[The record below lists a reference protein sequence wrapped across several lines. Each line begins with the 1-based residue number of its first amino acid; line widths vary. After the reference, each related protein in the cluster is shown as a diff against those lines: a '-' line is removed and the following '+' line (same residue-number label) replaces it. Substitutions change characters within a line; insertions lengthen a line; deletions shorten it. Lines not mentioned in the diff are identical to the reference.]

1 MKIDIRMNVPFE
13 FDHISLFDIQEVNS
27 SFAKAS
33 LKVMY
38 VGDNRN
44 NSNIE
49 KPVVQ
54 RALPTL
60 YNVPIVAHW
69 MIEENTIGGHD
80 IEVVH
85 DDHGIRFRN
94 LTEPCG
100 VVPDHAKFRFEVQ
113 EDEYGEKH
121 EYLIIDGVLLW
132 KRQDVYKHIVNDLNG
147 KVKHSMEI
155 TVKSGKK
162 NADTGRFVIDELEFT
177 ALCLLENCEPCFEG
191 SELELYTAQNF
202 KLQMEQMMQELK
214 ETFSMVT
221 PSAEVHDTH
230 PQNILTEGGEKVL
243 HEKTELAARYGIDVN
258 ALDFSLDDFTL
269 EELTEKFEAM
279 QATAEEPEAAEPAAE
294 PEATEEPETAE
305 QAEPA
310 DPEPAEPEENPEPA
324 AEPEADNFALTGN
337 VLNEVMRS
345 LEQETMTDDWGTW
358 PRYCYA
364 DCDLDAGEV
373 YCWDCTDWLLYGFK
387 FAMDG
392 DNVVIDFESKQRMKY
407 VIAPFEEGEQA
418 SPFAETFQRMAE
430 KLQSSA
436 ELNEKYQAA
445 SDTITAMET
454 ELGELRQFKA
464 DTESKALQ
472 SAREEVF
479 AQFEDLIGVEAFE
492 DLRAHCEDYSDMDA
506 LEEKCFAIRG
516 RNGTPAKFSMGEKTP
531 KLKVVRDED
540 NYTKEPYG
548 GLFARFGIE
557 AE

>member
-1 MKIDIRMNVPFE
+1 MKETMYLTFA
-13 FDHISLFDIQEVNS
+13 S
-27 SFAKAS
+27 SFAGIEEFDS
-33 LKVMY
+33 RFDRGVMRVAY
-38 VGDNRN
+38 PGDNRN
-44 NSNIE
+44 GSSIAKE
-49 KPVVQ
+49 DFE
-54 RALPTL
+54 RAIGTI
-60 YNVPIVAHW
+60 YNCPIVCNYDR
-69 MIEENTIGGHD
+69 ETDTLGGHD
-80 IEVVH
+80 MELAMGVDGSMRIVNATDPV
-85 DDHGIRFRN
+85 
-94 LTEPCG
+94 G
-100 VVPDHAKFRFEVQ
+100 VVPESAGHHWEWVTD
-113 EDEYGEKH
+113 EDGVER
-121 EYLIIDGVLLW
+121 EYLCVDALLW
-132 KRQDVYKHIVNDLNG
+132 KRQEAYRKIKNDG
-147 KVKHSMEI
+147 ITAQSMEI
-155 TVKSGKK
+155 TVNRGKK
-162 NADTGRFVIDELEFT
+162 IDGVYHIYDFT
-177 ALCLLENCEPCFEG
+177 FEAFCLIGVEPCYQG
-191 SELELYTAQNF
+191 AALELFSSNEF
-202 KLQMEQMMQELK
+202 KTKLSEMMQELK

-294 PEATEEPETAE
+294 PEAVEEPEAAV

-310 DPEPAEPEENPEPA
+310 DPEPAEPEENHEPA

-373 YCWDCTDWLLYGFK
+373 YCWDCTDWMLYGFK
-387 FAMDG
+387 YAMDG

-407 VIAPFEEGEQA
+407 VIAPFEEGEQT

>member
-1 MKIDIRMNVPFE
+1 MKETMYLTFA
-13 FDHISLFDIQEVNS
+13 S
-27 SFAKAS
+27 SFAGIKEFDS
-33 LKVMY
+33 RFDRGVMRVAY
-38 VGDNRN
+38 PGDNRN
-44 NSNIE
+44 GSSISKE
-49 KPVVQ
+49 DFE
-54 RALPTL
+54 RAIGTI
-60 YNVPIVAHW
+60 YNCPIVCHYDR
-69 MIEENTIGGHD
+69 ETDTLGGHD
-80 IEVVH
+80 MELARGADGSMRIVNATDPV
-85 DDHGIRFRN
+85 
-94 LTEPCG
+94 G
-100 VVPDHAKFRFEVQ
+100 VVPESAGHHWEWVTD
-113 EDEYGEKH
+113 EDGVER
-121 EYLIIDGVLLW
+121 EYLCVDALLW
-132 KRQDVYKHIVNDLNG
+132 KRQEAYRKIKKDGITAQ
-147 KVKHSMEI
+147 SMEI
-155 TVKSGKK
+155 TVNNGKK
-162 NADTGRFVIDELEFT
+162 IDGVYHIYDFT
-177 ALCLLENCEPCFEG
+177 FEAFCLIGVEPCYQG
-191 SELELYTAQNF
+191 AALELFSSNEF
-202 KLQMEQMMQELK
+202 KTKLSEMMQELK

-279 QATAEEPEAAEPAAE
+279 QATA
-294 PEATEEPETAE
+294 
-305 QAEPA
+305 A

>member
-1 MKIDIRMNVPFE
+1 MKETMYLTFA
-13 FDHISLFDIQEVNS
+13 S
-27 SFAKAS
+27 SFAGIKEFDS
-33 LKVMY
+33 RFDRGVMRVAY
-38 VGDNRN
+38 PGDNRN
-44 NSNIE
+44 GSSISKE
-49 KPVVQ
+49 DFE
-54 RALPTL
+54 RAIGTI
-60 YNVPIVAHW
+60 YNCPIVCHYDR
-69 MIEENTIGGHD
+69 ETDTLGGHD
-80 IEVVH
+80 MELARGADGSMRIVNATDPV
-85 DDHGIRFRN
+85 
-94 LTEPCG
+94 G
-100 VVPDHAKFRFEVQ
+100 VVPESAGHHWEWVTD
-113 EDEYGEKH
+113 EDGVER
-121 EYLIIDGVLLW
+121 EYLCVDALLW
-132 KRQDVYKHIVNDLNG
+132 KRQEAYRKIKNDG
-147 KVKHSMEI
+147 ITAQSMEI
-155 TVKSGKK
+155 TVNRGKK
-162 NADTGRFVIDELEFT
+162 IDGVYHIYDFT
-177 ALCLLENCEPCFEG
+177 FEAFCLIGVEPCYQG
-191 SELELYTAQNF
+191 AALELFSSNEF
-202 KLQMEQMMQELK
+202 KTKLSEMMQELK

-279 QATAEEPEAAEPAAE
+279 QATAEEPETAEPAAE
-294 PEATEEPETAE
+294 PEAAAEPETAE

>member
-1 MKIDIRMNVPFE
+1 MKETMYLTFA
-13 FDHISLFDIQEVNS
+13 S
-27 SFAKAS
+27 SFAGIKEFDSRFDRGIMRVA
-33 LKVMY
+33 Y
-38 VGDNRN
+38 PGDNRN
-44 NSNIE
+44 GSSISKE
-49 KPVVQ
+49 DFE
-54 RALPTL
+54 RAIGTI
-60 YNVPIVAHW
+60 YNCPIVCHYDR
-69 MIEENTIGGHD
+69 ETDTLGGHD
-80 IEVVH
+80 MELARGADGSMRIVNATDPV
-85 DDHGIRFRN
+85 
-94 LTEPCG
+94 G
-100 VVPDHAKFRFEVQ
+100 VVPESAGHHWEWVTD
-113 EDEYGEKH
+113 EDGVER
-121 EYLIIDGVLLW
+121 EYLCVDALLW
-132 KRQDVYKHIVNDLNG
+132 KRQEAYRKIKKDGITAQ
-147 KVKHSMEI
+147 SMEI
-155 TVKSGKK
+155 TVNNGKK
-162 NADTGRFVIDELEFT
+162 IDGVYHIYDFT
-177 ALCLLENCEPCFEG
+177 FEAFCLIGVEPCYEG
-191 SELELYTAQNF
+191 AALELFSSNEF
-202 KLQMEQMMQELK
+202 KTKLSEMMQELK

-294 PEATEEPETAE
+294 PEATEEPETAV

-310 DPEPAEPEENPEPA
+310 DPELAEPEENPEPA

>member
-1 MKIDIRMNVPFE
+1 MEEIMHLTFA
-13 FDHISLFDIQEVNS
+13 S
-27 SFAKAS
+27 SFAGIKEFDS
-33 LKVMY
+33 RFDRGVMRVAY
-38 VGDNRN
+38 PGDNRN
-44 NSNIE
+44 GSSISKEDFE
-49 KPVVQ
+49 KCIG
-54 RALPTL
+54 TMH
-60 YNVPIVAHW
+60 NCPIVCHYDR
-69 MIEENTIGGHD
+69 ETDTLGGHD
-80 IEVVH
+80 MELAKGA
-85 DDHGIRFRN
+85 DGTFRIVN
-94 LTEPCG
+94 ATDPVG
-100 VVPDHAKFRFEVQ
+100 VVPESARHWWNWVTD
-113 EDEYGEKH
+113 EDGVER
-121 EYLIIDGVLLW
+121 EYLFVDALLW
-132 KRQDVYKHIVNDLNG
+132 KRQEAYRKIKKDGITAQ
-147 KVKHSMEI
+147 SMEI
-155 TVKSGKK
+155 TVNNGKK
-162 NADTGRFVIDELEFT
+162 IDGVYHIYDFT
-177 ALCLLENCEPCFEG
+177 FEAFCLIGVEPCYEG
-191 SELELYTAQNF
+191 AALELFSSNEF
-202 KLQMEQMMQELK
+202 KTKLSEMMQELK

-294 PEATEEPETAE
+294 PEAIEEPEA
-305 QAEPA
+305 AVHADPA

-345 LEQETMTDDWGTW
+345 LAQETMTDDWGTW

-387 FAMDG
+387 FVMDG

-407 VIAPFEEGEQA
+407 VIAPFDEGEQA
-418 SPFAETFQRMAE
+418 SPFAETFRRMAE

>member
-1 MKIDIRMNVPFE
+1 MKETMYLTFASSSAGIEE
-13 FDHISLFDIQEVNS
+13 FDSRFDRG
-27 SFAKAS
+27 
-33 LKVMY
+33 VMRVAY
-38 VGDNRN
+38 PGDNRN
-44 NSNIE
+44 GSSIAKE
-49 KPVVQ
+49 DFE
-54 RALPTL
+54 RAIGTI
-60 YNVPIVAHW
+60 YNCPIVCNYDR
-69 MIEENTIGGHD
+69 ETDTLGGHD
-80 IEVVH
+80 MELAMGVDGSMRIVNATDPV
-85 DDHGIRFRN
+85 
-94 LTEPCG
+94 G
-100 VVPDHAKFRFEVQ
+100 VVPESAGHHWEWVTD
-113 EDEYGEKH
+113 EDGVER
-121 EYLIIDGVLLW
+121 EYLCVDALLW
-132 KRQDVYKHIVNDLNG
+132 KRQEAYRKIKNDG
-147 KVKHSMEI
+147 ITAQSMEI
-155 TVKSGKK
+155 TVNRGKK
-162 NADTGRFVIDELEFT
+162 IDGVYHIYDFT
-177 ALCLLENCEPCFEG
+177 FEAFCLIGVEPCYQG
-191 SELELYTAQNF
+191 AALELFSSNEF
-202 KLQMEQMMQELK
+202 KTKLSEMMQELK

-243 HEKTELAARYGIDVN
+243 HEKTELAARYGIDVSK
-258 ALDFSLDDFTL
+258 LDFSLDDFTL

-294 PEATEEPETAE
+294 PEAVEEPEAAV

-310 DPEPAEPEENPEPA
+310 DPEPAEPEENHEPA

-373 YCWDCTDWLLYGFK
+373 YCWDCTDWMLYGFK
-387 FAMDG
+387 YAMDG

-407 VIAPFEEGEQA
+407 VIAPFEEGEQT

>member
-1 MKIDIRMNVPFE
+1 MKETMYLTFA
-13 FDHISLFDIQEVNS
+13 S
-27 SFAKAS
+27 SFAGIKEFDS
-33 LKVMY
+33 RFDRGVMRVAY
-38 VGDNRN
+38 PGDNRN
-44 NSNIE
+44 GSSISKE
-49 KPVVQ
+49 DFE
-54 RALPTL
+54 RAIGTI
-60 YNVPIVAHW
+60 YNCPIVCHYDR
-69 MIEENTIGGHD
+69 ETDTLGGHD
-80 IEVVH
+80 MELARGADGSMRIVNATDPV
-85 DDHGIRFRN
+85 
-94 LTEPCG
+94 G
-100 VVPDHAKFRFEVQ
+100 VVPESAGHHWEWVTD
-113 EDEYGEKH
+113 EDGVER
-121 EYLIIDGVLLW
+121 EYLCVDALLW
-132 KRQDVYKHIVNDLNG
+132 KRQEAYRKIKNDG
-147 KVKHSMEI
+147 ITAQSMEI
-155 TVKSGKK
+155 TVNRGKK
-162 NADTGRFVIDELEFT
+162 IDGVYHIYDFT
-177 ALCLLENCEPCFEG
+177 FEAFCLIGVEPCYQG
-191 SELELYTAQNF
+191 AALELFSSNEF
-202 KLQMEQMMQELK
+202 KTKLSEMMQELK

-294 PEATEEPETAE
+294 PEAAAEPETAE

-407 VIAPFEEGEQA
+407 VIAPFEEGEQT

-492 DLRAHCEDYSDMDA
+492 DLRAHCEDYSDMAA

-516 RNGTPAKFSMGEKTP
+516 RNGTTAKFSMGEKTP

>member
-1 MKIDIRMNVPFE
+1 MKETMYLTFA
-13 FDHISLFDIQEVNS
+13 S
-27 SFAKAS
+27 SFAGIKEFDS
-33 LKVMY
+33 RFDRGVMRVAY
-38 VGDNRN
+38 PGDNRN
-44 NSNIE
+44 GSSISKE
-49 KPVVQ
+49 DFE
-54 RALPTL
+54 RAIGTI
-60 YNVPIVAHW
+60 YNCPIVCHYDR
-69 MIEENTIGGHD
+69 ETDTLGGHD
-80 IEVVH
+80 MELARGADGSMRIVNATDPV
-85 DDHGIRFRN
+85 
-94 LTEPCG
+94 G
-100 VVPDHAKFRFEVQ
+100 VVPESAGHHWEWVTD
-113 EDEYGEKH
+113 EDGVER
-121 EYLIIDGVLLW
+121 EYLCVDALLW
-132 KRQDVYKHIVNDLNG
+132 KRQEAYRKIKNDG
-147 KVKHSMEI
+147 ITAQSMEI
-155 TVKSGKK
+155 TVNRGKK
-162 NADTGRFVIDELEFT
+162 IDGVYHIYDFT
-177 ALCLLENCEPCFEG
+177 FEAFCLIGVEPCYQG
-191 SELELYTAQNF
+191 AALELFSSNEF
-202 KLQMEQMMQELK
+202 KTKLSEMMQELK

-294 PEATEEPETAE
+294 PEAAAEPETAE

>member
-1 MKIDIRMNVPFE
+1 MKETMYLTFA
-13 FDHISLFDIQEVNS
+13 S
-27 SFAKAS
+27 SFAGIEEFDS
-33 LKVMY
+33 RFDRGVMRVAY
-38 VGDNRN
+38 PGDNRN
-44 NSNIE
+44 GSSIAKE
-49 KPVVQ
+49 DFE
-54 RALPTL
+54 RAIGTI
-60 YNVPIVAHW
+60 YNCPIVCNYDR
-69 MIEENTIGGHD
+69 ETDTLGGHD
-80 IEVVH
+80 MELARGVDGSMRIVNATDPV
-85 DDHGIRFRN
+85 
-94 LTEPCG
+94 G
-100 VVPDHAKFRFEVQ
+100 VVPESAGHHWEWVTD
-113 EDEYGEKH
+113 EDGVER
-121 EYLIIDGVLLW
+121 EYLCVDALLW
-132 KRQDVYKHIVNDLNG
+132 KRQEAYRKIKNDG
-147 KVKHSMEI
+147 ITAQSMEI
-155 TVKSGKK
+155 TVNRGKK
-162 NADTGRFVIDELEFT
+162 IDGVYHIYDFT
-177 ALCLLENCEPCFEG
+177 FEAFCLIGVEPCYQG
-191 SELELYTAQNF
+191 AALELFSSNEF
-202 KLQMEQMMQELK
+202 KTKLSEMMQELK

-294 PEATEEPETAE
+294 PEAIEEPEAAV

-387 FAMDG
+387 YAMDG
-392 DNVVIDFESKQRMKY
+392 DAAKIDFESKQRMKY
-407 VIAPFEEGEQA
+407 TIVPFDEGEQA
-418 SPFAETFQRMAE
+418 SPFAETFRRMADALKE
-430 KLQSSA
+430 SA

-454 ELGELRQFKA
+454 ELGDLRQFKA

-479 AQFEDLIGVEAFE
+479 AQFEDLVGVEAFE
-492 DLRAHCEDYSDMDA
+492 DLRAHCEDFSDMIA

-516 RNGTPAKFSMGEKTP
+516 RIGTPAKFSMTEKAP
-531 KLKVVRDED
+531 KLKVVREED
-540 NYTKEPYG
+540 SYTKEPYG

>member
-1 MKIDIRMNVPFE
+1 MKETMYLTFA
-13 FDHISLFDIQEVNS
+13 S
-27 SFAKAS
+27 SFAGIKEFDS
-33 LKVMY
+33 RFDRGVMRVAY
-38 VGDNRN
+38 PGDNRN
-44 NSNIE
+44 GSSISKE
-49 KPVVQ
+49 DFE
-54 RALPTL
+54 RAIGTI
-60 YNVPIVAHW
+60 YNCPIVCHYDR
-69 MIEENTIGGHD
+69 ETDTLGGHD
-80 IEVVH
+80 MELARGADGSMRIVNATDPV
-85 DDHGIRFRN
+85 
-94 LTEPCG
+94 G
-100 VVPDHAKFRFEVQ
+100 VVPESAGHHWEWVTD
-113 EDEYGEKH
+113 EDGVER
-121 EYLIIDGVLLW
+121 EYLCVDALLW
-132 KRQDVYKHIVNDLNG
+132 KRQEAYRKIKNDG
-147 KVKHSMEI
+147 ITAQSMEI
-155 TVKSGKK
+155 TVNRGKK
-162 NADTGRFVIDELEFT
+162 IDGVYHIYDFT
-177 ALCLLENCEPCFEG
+177 FEAFCLIGVEPCYQG
-191 SELELYTAQNF
+191 AALELFSSNEF
-202 KLQMEQMMQELK
+202 KTKLSEMMQELK

-294 PEATEEPETAE
+294 PEVTEEPEAAV

-531 KLKVVRDED
+531 KLKVVRDQD

>member
-1 MKIDIRMNVPFE
+1 MKETMYLTFA
-13 FDHISLFDIQEVNS
+13 S
-27 SFAKAS
+27 SFAGIKEFDS
-33 LKVMY
+33 RFDRGVMRVAY
-38 VGDNRN
+38 PGDNRN
-44 NSNIE
+44 GSSISKE
-49 KPVVQ
+49 DFE
-54 RALPTL
+54 RAIGTI
-60 YNVPIVAHW
+60 YNCPIVCHYDR
-69 MIEENTIGGHD
+69 ETDTLGGHD
-80 IEVVH
+80 MELARGADGSMRIVNATDPV
-85 DDHGIRFRN
+85 
-94 LTEPCG
+94 G
-100 VVPDHAKFRFEVQ
+100 VVPESAGHHWEWVTD
-113 EDEYGEKH
+113 EDGVER
-121 EYLIIDGVLLW
+121 EYLCVDALLW
-132 KRQDVYKHIVNDLNG
+132 KRQEAYRKIKNDG
-147 KVKHSMEI
+147 ITAQSMEI
-155 TVKSGKK
+155 TVNRGKK
-162 NADTGRFVIDELEFT
+162 IDGVYHIYDFT
-177 ALCLLENCEPCFEG
+177 FEAFCLIGVEPCYQG
-191 SELELYTAQNF
+191 AALELFSSNEF
-202 KLQMEQMMQELK
+202 KTKLSEMMQELK

-294 PEATEEPETAE
+294 PEAAAEPETAE

-492 DLRAHCEDYSDMDA
+492 DLRAHCEDYSDMAA

>member
-1 MKIDIRMNVPFE
+1 MKETMYLTFA
-13 FDHISLFDIQEVNS
+13 S
-27 SFAKAS
+27 SFAGIKEFDS
-33 LKVMY
+33 RFDRGVMRVAY
-38 VGDNRN
+38 PGDNRN
-44 NSNIE
+44 GSSIAKE
-49 KPVVQ
+49 DFE
-54 RALPTL
+54 RAIGTI
-60 YNVPIVAHW
+60 YNCPIVCHYDR
-69 MIEENTIGGHD
+69 ETDTLGGHD
-80 IEVVH
+80 MELAKGA
-85 DDHGIRFRN
+85 DGTFRIVN
-94 LTEPCG
+94 ATDPVG
-100 VVPDHAKFRFEVQ
+100 VVPESAGHHWEWVMD
-113 EDEYGEKH
+113 EDGVER
-121 EYLIIDGVLLW
+121 EYLCVDALLW
-132 KRQDVYKHIVNDLNG
+132 KRQEAYRKIKKDGITAQ
-147 KVKHSMEI
+147 SMEI
-155 TVKSGKK
+155 TVNNGKK
-162 NADTGRFVIDELEFT
+162 IDGVYHIYDFT
-177 ALCLLENCEPCFEG
+177 FEAFCLIGVEPCYQG
-191 SELELYTAQNF
+191 AALELFSSNEF
-202 KLQMEQMMQELK
+202 KTKLSEMMQELK

-294 PEATEEPETAE
+294 PEAAAEPETAV

>member
-1 MKIDIRMNVPFE
+1 MKETMYLTFA
-13 FDHISLFDIQEVNS
+13 S
-27 SFAKAS
+27 SFAGIKEFDS
-33 LKVMY
+33 RFDRGVMRVAY
-38 VGDNRN
+38 PGDNRN
-44 NSNIE
+44 GSSISKE
-49 KPVVQ
+49 DFE
-54 RALPTL
+54 RAIGTI
-60 YNVPIVAHW
+60 YNCPIVCHYDR
-69 MIEENTIGGHD
+69 ETDTLGGHD
-80 IEVVH
+80 MELARGADGSMRIVNATDPV
-85 DDHGIRFRN
+85 
-94 LTEPCG
+94 G
-100 VVPDHAKFRFEVQ
+100 VVPESAGHHWEWVTD
-113 EDEYGEKH
+113 EDGVER
-121 EYLIIDGVLLW
+121 EYLCVDALLW
-132 KRQDVYKHIVNDLNG
+132 KRQEAYRKIKNDG
-147 KVKHSMEI
+147 ITAQSMEI
-155 TVKSGKK
+155 TVNRGKK
-162 NADTGRFVIDELEFT
+162 IDGVYHIYDFT
-177 ALCLLENCEPCFEG
+177 FEAFCLIGVEPCYQG
-191 SELELYTAQNF
+191 AALELFSSNEF
-202 KLQMEQMMQELK
+202 KTKLSEMMQELK

>member
-1 MKIDIRMNVPFE
+1 MKETMYLTFA
-13 FDHISLFDIQEVNS
+13 S
-27 SFAKAS
+27 SFAGIEEFDS
-33 LKVMY
+33 RFDRGVMRVAY
-38 VGDNRN
+38 PGDNRN
-44 NSNIE
+44 GSSIAKE
-49 KPVVQ
+49 DFE
-54 RALPTL
+54 RAIGTI
-60 YNVPIVAHW
+60 YNCPIVCNYDR
-69 MIEENTIGGHD
+69 ETDTLGGHD
-80 IEVVH
+80 MELARGVDGSMRIVNATDPV
-85 DDHGIRFRN
+85 
-94 LTEPCG
+94 G
-100 VVPDHAKFRFEVQ
+100 VVPESAGHHWEWVTD
-113 EDEYGEKH
+113 EDGVER
-121 EYLIIDGVLLW
+121 EYLCVDALLW
-132 KRQDVYKHIVNDLNG
+132 KRQEAYRKIKNDG
-147 KVKHSMEI
+147 ITAQSMEI
-155 TVKSGKK
+155 TVNRGKK
-162 NADTGRFVIDELEFT
+162 IDGVYHIYDFT
-177 ALCLLENCEPCFEG
+177 FEAFCLIGVEPCYQG
-191 SELELYTAQNF
+191 AALELFSSNEF
-202 KLQMEQMMQELK
+202 KTKLSEMMQELK

-294 PEATEEPETAE
+294 PEAIEEPEAAV

-387 FAMDG
+387 YAMDG
-392 DNVVIDFESKQRMKY
+392 DAAKIDFESKQRMKY
-407 VIAPFEEGEQA
+407 TIVPFDEGEQA
-418 SPFAETFQRMAE
+418 SPFAETFRRMADALKE
-430 KLQSSA
+430 SA

-454 ELGELRQFKA
+454 ELGDLRQFKA

-492 DLRAHCEDYSDMDA
+492 DLRAHCEEISDMSA

-516 RNGTPAKFSMGEKTP
+516 RIGTPVKFSMTEKAP
-531 KLKVVRDED
+531 KLKVVREED
-540 NYTKEPYG
+540 SYTKEPYG